1 MNIENKINGFTFAQK
16 YRDSYRSDMSSE
28 EKEEFRKLLADGGVM
43 QEVVKTVAEQILLS
57 VSVNDYFSSDYDF
70 PSDVAKSMFDKA
82 VSYISTNYK
91 DIIDYDKVKIRKGI
105 YSSFWEDITKDIKWD
120 LVTFTD
126 YDWNDLKG
134 KYVGASITDRITLR
148 ETAYKKLNEWL
159 LSEKKE
165 ETLSG
170 IAEMI
175 NKENE
180 KKIKQLQE
188 DLKYAQDK
196 LREIQ
201 NIV

>member
-16 YRDSYRSDMSSE
+16 YRDSYRSDMNSE

-91 DIIDYDKVKIRKGI
+91 DISDYDKVKIRKGI

-134 KYVGASITDRITLR
+134 KYVGASITDRITLK

>member
-16 YRDSYRSDMSSE
+16 YRDSYRSDMNSE

-43 QEVVKTVAEQILLS
+43 QEVAKTVAEQILLS

-91 DIIDYDKVKIRKGI
+91 DISDYDKVKIRKGI